1 MRERG
6 NEVKQLGGHF
16 DNVLPLIQ
24 ESAVTVQPLWGLM
37 NDYFCVD
44 RKVQGQELPDLWQMR
59 FEILLGIPKKVS
71 ENNSEHSNAEGF

>member
-1 MRERG
+1 
-6 NEVKQLGGHF
+6 
-16 DNVLPLIQ
+16 
-24 ESAVTVQPLWGLM
+24 M